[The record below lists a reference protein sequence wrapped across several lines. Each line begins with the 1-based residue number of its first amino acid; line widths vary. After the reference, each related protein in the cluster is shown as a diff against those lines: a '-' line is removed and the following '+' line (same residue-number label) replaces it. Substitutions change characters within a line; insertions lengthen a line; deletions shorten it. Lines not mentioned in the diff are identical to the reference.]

1 VSLFAFSFMLPPSS
15 PLIDVV
21 GKFNFEL
28 TNDINKRMERVFLYI
43 VMIDFKC
50 EFNSLNGQLEQYD
63 NHWK

>member
-1 VSLFAFSFMLPPSS
+1 VSLFAFSFILPPSS

-28 TNDINKRMERVFLYI
+28 TMTLIKEWRVFLYI